1 MTEIL
6 VKMFIKNPEDVK
18 SAEAR
23 KRYGDFASI
32 VGVIG
37 NFILFL
43 LKTALGIISGSIA
56 IVGDAF
62 NNLSDVGSN
71 VVTYLGFKLASQPAD
86 EDHPFGHGRYEYL
99 AGLLIAVFVILVG
112 VEVVKTSISKIIT
125 PEPVEFNW
133 FVVIGLAASIAVK
146 FWMGNFYSNIGR
158 KINSTSLIAAEADS
172 KSDCI
177 STAATAIGMVAAK
190 LFSVNIDGWL
200 GLFVGLFILWAGY
213 KIAMETLEPLLGG
226 IPDREI
232 VDGIH
237 EIIHK
242 YPICIGVHDMIIH
255 DYGPG
260 RMMGSAHVEVPADC
274 NILEAHDQ
282 IDNAEREITEVLH
295 MPFVIHM
302 DPVEMDCEEVQRYRN
317 VLIDILVSMDEG
329 LTFHDFRMVRGAT
342 HTNLIFDIVV
352 PHSCKMQNS
361 QIKKIVDSAFRATG
375 KEIFTVITFDRSY
388 IG

>member
-1 MTEIL
+1 MTDIL
-6 VKMFIKNPEDVK
+6 VKMFIKNPDDTK
-18 SAEAR
+18 TAEAR

-32 VGVIG
+32 VGVVG

-43 LKTALGIISGSIA
+43 LKAALGLISGSIA

-99 AGLLIAVFVILVG
+99 AGLLIAVFVVLVG
-112 VEVVKTSISKIIT
+112 VEIVKTSISKIIT

-133 FVVIGLAASIAVK
+133 FVVAGLVASIAVK

-190 LFSVNIDGWL
+190 FFSINVDGWL
-200 GLFVGLFILWAGY
+200 GLFVGIFILYAGY

-226 IPDREI
+226 VPDREI
-232 VDGIH
+232 VDEIH
-237 EIIHK
+237 TILHK

-260 RMMGSAHVEVPADC
+260 RMMGSAHMEVPADC
-274 NILEAHDQ
+274 NMLEAHDQ
-282 IDNAEREITEVLH
+282 IDNAEREIKDVLH

-302 DPVEMDCEEVQRYRN
+302 DPVEMNCEEVQRYRN

-329 LTFHDFRMVRGAT
+329 LTFHDFRIVRGAT

-352 PHSCKMQNS
+352 PHSCKMPNS
-361 QIKKIVDSAFRATG
+361 QIKNIVDSALRATG
-375 KEIFTVITFDRSY
+375 KAIFTVITFDRSY